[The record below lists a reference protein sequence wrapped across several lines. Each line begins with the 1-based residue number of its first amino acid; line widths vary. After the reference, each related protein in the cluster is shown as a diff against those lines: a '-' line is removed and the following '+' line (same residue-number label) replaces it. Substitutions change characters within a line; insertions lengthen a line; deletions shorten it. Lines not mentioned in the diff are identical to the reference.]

1 MDSEKQLDGSS
12 TVKRGTKRELESE
25 VSSVSIAKNNDVVDG
40 TSQKKVKLTG
50 TTCSSNEQVAT
61 SSVRSANQL
70 DRPVSC
76 SEIDIGSKLNLV
88 GRRVEVLWGE
98 EDRLLKTSKEHWWGC
113 TVIRKTS
120 EFHSGER
127 LREEY
132 VRIVKDDKQ
141 SENKSNAQA
150 SNKEGTSGRA
160 AGREAAADLSELKL
174 IKLPVYE
181 VCYDVDPKERLK
193 PEDLKK
199 EGERSRVCFMS
210 DHGLFDINYDS
221 PMVWRYED
229 SEWCINLPESS
240 IPNVEK
246 CTEEMIEL
254 VLKSALTKHM
264 PMMKRLPRDQL
275 CMISDMIQKGRDKLK
290 AALVTRWQAV
300 TAAGKSLSAEDI
312 KEVCAVVNVPRFDS
326 SSSST

>member
-1 MDSEKQLDGSS
+1 MMAGLNILIQKL
-12 TVKRGTKRELESE
+12 KRGTKRELKSE
-25 VSSVSIAKNNDVVDG
+25 AYSISTNEVDS
-40 TSQKKVKLTG
+40 TSQKKAKLTG
-50 TTCSSNEQVAT
+50 VKCSSNEQLVPGV
-61 SSVRSANQL
+61 SNLDQD

-76 SEIDIGSKLNLV
+76 SEIDIGNKLNLV
-88 GRRVEVLWGE
+88 GRRLEVLWGE

-113 TVIRKTS
+113 TVVKKTS

-132 VRIVKDDKQ
+132 VRIAKADKQ
-141 SENKSNAQA
+141 SENKRDVET
-150 SNKEGTSGRA
+150 SNKGISDGVG
-160 AGREAAADLSELKL
+160 GREATEDLSELKL

-240 IPNVEK
+240 TPNVEK

-254 VLKSALTKHM
+254 VLKSALAKHM
-264 PMMKRLPRDQL
+264 PMMERLPRHQL

-290 AALVTRWQAV
+290 AALVTRWQQV
-300 TAAGKSLSAEDI
+300 SNAGKSLSADDI
-312 KEVCAVVNVPRFDS
+312 KEVCAAVNVTGFDS
-326 SSSST
+326 SGSST